1 MLATVLYTVWWVPS
15 LKEGGTRCRQD
26 ICLFRQRFG
35 VRLEHFGPVK
45 EALCGKLPGPAL
57 YDIFIS
63 HAEDWD
69 ADEKEKARP
78 EKKEMPERIPDTPE
92 NIMRVLVETPPRKTT
107 DWEYL
112 KAEPPKLLQQQVR
125 EE

>member
-1 MLATVLYTVWWVPS
+1 MSLLPASSKIVLVTTVYNSPS
-15 LKEGGTRCRQD
+15 KGDAGWSGSGKTFFFLLFFAFLLFSFLGKAFFFLLVNELRQMTEG
-26 ICLFRQRFG
+26 
-35 VRLEHFGPVK
+35 
-45 EALCGKLPGPAL
+45 
-57 YDIFIS
+57 
-63 HAEDWD
+63 D

-92 NIMRVLVETPPRKTT
+92 NIMRALVETPPRKTT